1 MCEGGRCAH
10 GWMGGRRRKEERERE
25 CVCERDWGGGRSV
38 SCMDP
43 MLGVGE
49 SLEDPRDMGRYGKRN
64 VKNPRFEP
72 VRASSRETSGYQL
85 RLEL

>member
-1 MCEGGRCAH
+1 
-10 GWMGGRRRKEERERE
+10 
-25 CVCERDWGGGRSV
+25 
-38 SCMDP
+38 MDP